1 MVMQKNQSKSKPAI
15 PRVMIRVILVD
26 DEEDFLEE
34 TEEGLRYYENST
46 YGFEVIGTAQSAE
59 EGLLLIEETAP
70 DILIMDI
77 KMPPGMDGIEA
88 AKILGQSHPDI
99 HVLIFSSYKDF
110 SDMETIVKAGIRGYI
125 SKGSI
130 KELIK
135 GVISIYQGEP
145 YFPQEIVASLFK
157 KQFSKKEVP
166 HLSLPLNISPR
177 EQEIILLH
185 NQGMSRQEISDHLK
199 ISRSSVN
206 TYFQRIQKK
215 NGF

>member
-1 MVMQKNQSKSKPAI
+1 MRNNLGKSTQSN
-15 PRVMIRVILVD
+15 PRVTIQIILVD

-34 TEEGLRYYENST
+34 TEEGLRYYENSH
-46 YGFEVIGTAQSAE
+46 YRFEVIGTAQSAE
-59 EGLLLIEETAP
+59 EGLLLMQENPP
-70 DILIMDI
+70 DIIIMDI

-88 AKILGQSHPDI
+88 AEILRVNHPNT

-110 SDMETIVKAGIRGYI
+110 SDMETIVKTGIRGYI

-135 GVISIYQGEP
+135 GLISVYEGEP
-145 YFPQEIVASLFK
+145 YFPPDIVASLFK
-157 KQFSKKEVP
+157 KQFSKKDVT
-166 HLSLPLNISPR
+166 HVSLPLNISPR

-185 NQGMSRQEISDHLK
+185 HQGLSRQEISEHLK

>member
-1 MVMQKNQSKSKPAI
+1 MKKNQNESKQVD
-15 PRVMIRVILVD
+15 PRITIQVVLVD

-34 TEEGLRYYENST
+34 TEEGLRYYENSA
-46 YGFEVIGTAQSAE
+46 YRFEVIGTAQSAE
-59 EGLLLIEETAP
+59 EGLLLMEETAP
-70 DILIMDI
+70 DIIIMDI

-88 AKILGQSHPDI
+88 ARILGRHHPNT

-135 GVISIYQGEP
+135 GMISIYKGEP

-157 KQFSKKEVP
+157 KQFSKKDGSQ
-166 HLSLPLNISPR
+166 LSFPINISPR

-185 NQGMSRQEISDHLK
+185 SEGLSRQEISERLK
-199 ISRSSVN
+199 ISRSSIN